1 MPRRQEFTPTSRRF
15 LDRFRRAAPLPDAV
29 YRELIEML
37 FSMAVPVI
45 YLGSVFVGV
54 TALVLWEWHDP
65 IVAIL
70 SALGAIVTALRL
82 LVIRGYRR
90 HKADCDIAE
99 IRLWE
104 RRYAIGNYAF
114 ALLLGLF
121 NARMLM
127 FHLPLVHMVAVSLV
141 FGFGAGVVARI
152 SIRPV
157 ICVTSLLLA
166 VVPTVIALALH
177 ALVDDSRALHGD
189 FFMIEALVLGTTALL
204 SMHSLDHLYRTMVAH
219 LTAEHDL
226 SLLARHD
233 ALTRLPNRLM
243 LREAFQRDFAAMT
256 DTNSHMAVHFLD
268 LDGFKAVNDVH
279 GHPAGD
285 AVLREVAS
293 RLLGTVRAEDTV
305 SRLGGDEFV
314 VLQTMIAQDSE
325 AEMLARRIIKKLSL
339 PYLFEGTE
347 LRISVSVGIAIAP
360 HDGADLERL
369 ITRADTALYRAKG
382 RGKGQ
387 LSFYTRETPAAPDG
401 ENQALAR
408 S

>member
-1 MPRRQEFTPTSRRF
+1 
-15 LDRFRRAAPLPDAV
+15 
-29 YRELIEML
+29 ML
-37 FSMAVPVI
+37 FSMAIPVV
-45 YLGSVFVGV
+45 YMGAVFVGV
-54 TALVLWEWHDP
+54 TALVAWEWHDP
-65 IVAIL
+65 VVIAL

-82 LVIRGYRR
+82 FVIRGYRR
-90 HKADCDIAE
+90 RTVADGDLAI
-99 IRLWE
+99 IRQWE

-127 FHLPLVHMVAVSLV
+127 FHYPLVHMVAVSLI

-166 VVPTVIALALH
+166 VVPTVIGLGLH
-177 ALVDDSRALHGD
+177 ALTDNGSLLHAE
-189 FFMIEALVLGTTALL
+189 FFTIEALLVATTALL
-204 SMHSLDHLYRTMVAH
+204 SLHSLDHLYRNMVAH
-219 LTAEHDL
+219 LTAKHDL
-226 SLLARHD
+226 SSLARRD
-233 ALTRLPNRLM
+233 ALTNLPNRLW
-243 LREAFQRDFAAMT
+243 LREAFQRDFAILAKA
-256 DTNSHMAVHFLD
+256 NCHLAVHFLD

-285 AVLREVAS
+285 AVLREVAD
-293 RLLGTVRAEDTV
+293 RLLATVRTGDTV

-314 VLQTMIAQDSE
+314 ILQTMIAEDSE

-339 PYLFEGTE
+339 PYLFEGKE

-360 HDGADLERL
+360 QDGSDLERL
-369 ITRADTALYRAKG
+369 ITCADTALYRAKG

-387 LSFYTRETPAAPDG
+387 LFFYTGEAPESAKQTVGKAAG
-401 ENQALAR
+401 
-408 S
+408 

>member
-1 MPRRQEFTPTSRRF
+1 
-15 LDRFRRAAPLPDAV
+15 
-29 YRELIEML
+29 ML
-37 FSMAVPVI
+37 FSMAVPVV
-45 YLGSVFVGV
+45 YLGTVFVGV
-54 TALVLWEWHDP
+54 TALVEWQWHDP
-65 IVAIL
+65 IVATL
-70 SALGAIVTALRL
+70 SALGAIVTILRL

-90 HKADCDIAE
+90 RRVADDIAV

-127 FHLPLVHMVAVSLV
+127 FHYPLVHMVAVSLV
-141 FGFGAGVVARI
+141 FGFGAGVVSRI

-166 VVPTVIALALH
+166 VVPTVIGLALH
-177 ALVDDSRALHGD
+177 AITETSGVLHSE
-189 FFMIEALVLGTTALL
+189 FFAIEALLLATTALL
-204 SMHSLDHLYRTMVAH
+204 SLHSLEHLYRTMVTH
-219 LTAEHDL
+219 LTAKHDL
-226 SLLARHD
+226 SSLARHD
-233 ALTRLPNRLM
+233 ALTALPNRLM
-243 LREAFQRDFAAMT
+243 LREAFQRDFAAT
-256 DTNSHMAVHFLD
+256 AKTNANLAVHFLD

-285 AVLREVAS
+285 EVLREVAN

-314 VLQTMIAQDSE
+314 VLQTRMAEDSE
-325 AEMLARRIIKKLSL
+325 AEMLARRIIKKLTL
-339 PYLFEGTE
+339 PYSFEGKE

-360 HDGADLERL
+360 RDGSDLEKL
-369 ITRADTALYRAKG
+369 ITCADTALYRAKG

-387 LSFYTRETPAAPDG
+387 LFFYEG
-401 ENQALAR
+401 EPPEMAKQAVG
-408 S
+408 

>member
-1 MPRRQEFTPTSRRF
+1 MDRRQEFKPASRRF
-15 LDRFRRAAPLPDAV
+15 LDRFRPATPLPDAV
-29 YRELIEML
+29 YRELVDML
-37 FSMAVPVI
+37 FSMAIPVI
-45 YLGSVFVGV
+45 YMGGVFVGV
-54 TALVLWEWHDP
+54 TALVAWEWHDP
-65 IVAIL
+65 VVITL
-70 SALGAIVTALRL
+70 SALGGVVTALRL

-90 HKADCDIAE
+90 RVVADGDLAT

-127 FHLPLVHMVAVSLV
+127 FHYPLVHMIAVSLV

-166 VVPTVIALALH
+166 VVPTVIGLGLH
-177 ALVDDSRALHGD
+177 ALTDNSSLLHGE
-189 FFMIEALVLGTTALL
+189 FFTIEALLVATTALL
-204 SMHSLDHLYRTMVAH
+204 SLHSLDHLYRTMVAH
-219 LTAEHDL
+219 LTAKHDL
-226 SLLARHD
+226 SSLARRD
-233 ALTRLPNRLM
+233 ALTNLPNRLW
-243 LREAFQRDFAAMT
+243 LREAFQRDFAALGKT
-256 DTNSHMAVHFLD
+256 DCHLAVHFLD

-285 AVLREVAS
+285 AVLREVAN
-293 RLLGTVRAEDTV
+293 RLLDTVRAEDTV

-314 VLQTMIAQDSE
+314 ILQTMIAQDSE
-325 AEMLARRIIKKLSL
+325 AEMLARRIIKKLRL
-339 PYLFEGTE
+339 PYQFEGKE

-360 HDGADLERL
+360 QDGSDLERL
-369 ITRADTALYRAKG
+369 ITCADTALYRAKG

-387 LSFYTRETPAAPDG
+387 LFFYAGEAP
-401 ENQALAR
+401 ENVKQPVGLAVG
-408 S
+408 

>member
-1 MPRRQEFTPTSRRF
+1 MNRRQEFTPASPHF
-15 LDRFRRAAPLPDAV
+15 LDRFRHAAPLPDAV
-29 YRELIEML
+29 YRELIDML
-37 FSMAVPVI
+37 FSMAVPVV

-54 TALVLWEWHDP
+54 TALVEWQWHDP
-65 IVAIL
+65 VVAIL
-70 SALGAIVTALRL
+70 SALGAIVTMLRL

-90 HKADCDIAE
+90 RRTADDIAV

-114 ALLLGLF
+114 APLLGLF

-127 FHLPLVHMVAVSLV
+127 FHYPLVHMVAVSLV
-141 FGFGAGVVARI
+141 FGFGAGVVSRI

-166 VVPTVIALALH
+166 VVPTVIGLALH
-177 ALVDDSRALHGD
+177 ALMENGGELHSE
-189 FFMIEALVLGTTALL
+189 FFAIEALLLATTALL
-204 SMHSLDHLYRTMVAH
+204 SLHSLDHLYRTMVTH
-219 LTAEHDL
+219 LTAKHDL
-226 SLLARHD
+226 SSLARHD
-233 ALTRLPNRLM
+233 ALTALPNRLM
-243 LREAFQRDFAAMT
+243 LREAFQRDFAAT
-256 DTNSHMAVHFLD
+256 AKTNANLAVHFLD

-285 AVLREVAS
+285 EVLREVAN

-314 VLQTMIAQDSE
+314 VLQTRMAEDSE
-325 AEMLARRIIKKLSL
+325 AEMLARRIIKKLTV
-339 PYLFEGTE
+339 PYSFEGKE

-360 HDGADLERL
+360 RDGSDLERL
-369 ITRADTALYRAKG
+369 ITCADTALYRAKG

-387 LSFYTRETPAAPDG
+387 LFFYEGELPETAK
-401 ENQALAR
+401 QAVG
-408 S
+408 

>member
-1 MPRRQEFTPTSRRF
+1 MTRRQEFTPASRHF
-15 LDRFRRAAPLPDAV
+15 LDRFRHAAPLPDAV
-29 YRELIEML
+29 YRELVDML
-37 FSMAVPVI
+37 FSMAIPVI
-45 YLGSVFVGV
+45 FMGGVFVGV
-54 TALVLWEWHDP
+54 TALVAWEWQDP
-65 IVAIL
+65 IVVTL
-70 SALGAIVTALRL
+70 STLGAIVTMLRL

-90 HKADCDIAE
+90 READSSIADIK
-99 IRLWE
+99 LWE

-127 FHLPLVHMVAVSLV
+127 FHYPLVHMVAVSLV

-166 VVPTVIALALH
+166 VVPTVIGFALH
-177 ALVDDSRALHGD
+177 AMTDNSSVLHSE
-189 FFMIEALVLGTTALL
+189 FFTIEALVLATTALL
-204 SMHSLDHLYRTMVAH
+204 SLHSLEHLYRTMVEH
-219 LTAEHDL
+219 LTAKHDL
-226 SLLARHD
+226 SFLARRD
-233 ALTRLPNRLM
+233 ALTTLPNRLW
-243 LREAFQRDFAAMT
+243 LREAFQRDFAAMSKT
-256 DTNSHMAVHFLD
+256 DCHLAVHFLD
-268 LDGFKAVNDVH
+268 LDGFKAVNDLH

-285 AVLREVAS
+285 AVLREVAN
-293 RLLGTVRAEDTV
+293 RLQATVRVEDTV

-339 PYLFEGTE
+339 PYLFEGKE

-360 HDGADLERL
+360 QDGSDLERL
-369 ITRADTALYRAKG
+369 ITCADTGLYRAKG

-387 LSFYTRETPAAPDG
+387 LFFYEAETPESAK
-401 ENQALAR
+401 QAVG
-408 S
+408 